1 MSNGVDI
8 KDPKG
13 GSEILLDGLKS
24 VIDISIYNINIVLSN
39 CHDKF
44 LDKDKKNIIWQ
55 HQNIDQPVVGL
66 MQSKNFVEKID
77 RFVYVSHWQY
87 ENYRKRFFHT
97 FQKGEVVKNAIFPIE
112 YKPRSKDN
120 KIKIIYTST
129 PWRGLDILIDC
140 ISKIDRDDIEV
151 DIYSSNKIYGE
162 GFYNFEGKNY
172 DYILDKAK
180 NTKGVNLMGYA
191 SNEEVKKAC
200 SEANIFAYPSTF
212 EETSCLSLIEAA
224 AGGCS
229 IVTTSLGALP
239 ETSLGYGSLVSVH
252 KNREGM
258 IDNFSKAL
266 NESIDTYWDNSVQN
280 SLKVQS
286 DRFNKYYS
294 WENRKH
300 EWEKLLSSISN

>member
-1 MSNGVDI
+1 MSYGVEL

-24 VIDISIYNINIVLSN
+24 VVDIDSYDINLILSN

-66 MQSKNFVEKID
+66 MQSKNFVEKVD
-77 RFVYVSHWQY
+77 SFVYVSNWQY
-87 ENYRKRFFHT
+87 ENYRKRFSHT
-97 FQKGEVVKNAIFPIE
+97 FQKGEVIKNAIFPIE
-112 YKPRSKDN
+112 YNSRSKDN

-151 DIYSSNKIYGE
+151 DIYSSNKIYGKD
-162 GFYNFEGKNY
+162 FYNFEGKSY

-180 NTKGVNLMGYA
+180 NTKGINVLGYA

-212 EETSCLSLIEAA
+212 EETSCLSLIEAGA
-224 AGGCS
+224 SGCS
-229 IVTTSLGALP
+229 IVTTGLGAIP
-239 ETSLGYGSLVSVH
+239 ETTLGYGYIVPIS
-252 KNREGM
+252 KTRESM
-258 IDNFSKAL
+258 VDEFSKVL
-266 NESIDTYWDNSVQN
+266 NNAIDSYWNQSVQN
-280 SLKVQS
+280 NLKKQS
-286 DRFNKYYS
+286 DRFNEFYS

-300 EWEKLLSSISN
+300 EWIRLLDSISN